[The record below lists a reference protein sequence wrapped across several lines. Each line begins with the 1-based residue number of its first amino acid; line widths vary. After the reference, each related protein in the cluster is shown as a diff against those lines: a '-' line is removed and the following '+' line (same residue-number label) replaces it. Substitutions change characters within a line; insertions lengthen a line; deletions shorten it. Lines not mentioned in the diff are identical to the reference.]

1 MEAALPRRIGDIARA
16 AGVGVETVR
25 FYEREGL
32 IDQPD
37 KPLRGWR
44 DYGEDA
50 LLQLGYV
57 RLAREMGLTLGDVK
71 RIKPFASGARA
82 PFCISVRETVSQRL
96 KATDAKIVELERTR
110 ARLAHWLGQ
119 CERRNAA
126 AECPLYAQLQHVVKP
141 PRKPHRSRK

>member
-32 IDQPD
+32 IDQPE

-57 RLAREMGLTLGDVK
+57 RLAREMGLTLADVK
-71 RIKPFASGARA
+71 RLKPLASGARA
-82 PFCISVRETVSQRL
+82 PFCVNVRETVSQRL
-96 KATDAKIVELERTR
+96 AATEAKIAELERTR
-110 ARLAHWLGQ
+110 ATLARWLDL
-119 CERRNAA
+119 CARREAA
-126 AECPLYAQLQHVVKP
+126 AECPLHVQLQRVVKP
-141 PRKPHRSRK
+141 PPSKPRR